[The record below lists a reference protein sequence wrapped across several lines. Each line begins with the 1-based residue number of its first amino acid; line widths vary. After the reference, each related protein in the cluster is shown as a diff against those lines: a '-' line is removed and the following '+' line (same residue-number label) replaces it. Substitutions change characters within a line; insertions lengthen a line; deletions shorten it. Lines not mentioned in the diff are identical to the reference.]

1 MATHSSVLAWRI
13 PGTEGHVEL
22 QSTWFQGVRHGLA
35 IEYECMVC
43 VPDSLVIRETAYYH
57 HRKVGFKKCNNVS
70 DTVL

>member
-1 MATHSSVLAWRI
+1 M
-13 PGTEGHVEL
+13 EL